1 MEASNTP
8 TIRRLTPSCRHQ
20 LSPIAHGVLWLP
32 VALLFAW
39 GVEWHKL
46 DYPKS
51 DQGWSWRD
59 WSKWRRLL
67 VPVLFFVFAISFT
80 TWPPGPLS
88 MTYFMAVIVWIW
100 ARMWGLLYRPIE
112 GLGDELNIVY
122 RKLVKGGPPL
132 VALLFLWGAID
143 ASIDLERV
151 TNPYLVRFK
160 KQDTAE
166 LRILLRSFDRGLLM
180 KNAFSNR
187 VEFYQWDDLSTIER
201 RPSATTESLLC
212 YLFGYVCRTKQP
224 PTP

>member
-1 MEASNTP
+1 MAIFSWWVSTFRP
-8 TIRRLTPSCRHQ
+8 CSQQQIY
-20 LSPIAHGVLWLP
+20 IANGVLWLP

-112 GLGDELNIVY
+112 GLGDELNIVQEACQ
-122 RKLVKGGPPL
+122 RW
-132 VALLFLWGAID
+132 AA
-143 ASIDLERV
+143 
-151 TNPYLVRFK
+151 
-160 KQDTAE
+160 
-166 LRILLRSFDRGLLM
+166 
-180 KNAFSNR
+180 
-187 VEFYQWDDLSTIER
+187 
-201 RPSATTESLLC
+201 
-212 YLFGYVCRTKQP
+212 
-224 PTP
+224 